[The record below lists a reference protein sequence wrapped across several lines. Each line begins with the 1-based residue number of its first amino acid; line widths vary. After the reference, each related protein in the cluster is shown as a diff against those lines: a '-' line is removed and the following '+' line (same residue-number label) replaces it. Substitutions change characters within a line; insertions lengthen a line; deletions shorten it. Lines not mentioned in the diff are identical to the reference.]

1 MTPSHGGR
9 LLDPDWDSIAL
20 LSFIPLSPC
29 KVAEKNGERGL
40 SDWALYH
47 STQSLWFWLCLL
59 STVVVCLF
67 SVSQLTAC
75 QERLCH
81 TQTCCLAAV
90 GFGRSQ
96 PQFKRWSR
104 ARMKKCD
111 RCHYVWRLAWR
122 GLALSSVWDAPPVP
136 KSALH
141 RCESQAG
148 EGAEQGVWWREQAA
162 FGRWEP
168 ASATA
173 KQTEGQQAADQS
185 LLCHKGDW
193 LRCCAAESKLT
204 AGRLCACV
212 TL

>member
-1 MTPSHGGR
+1 MTPSHGER
-9 LLDPDWDSIAL
+9 LLDPDWNSTTL
-20 LSFIPLSPC
+20 LWFIPLSPW
-29 KVAEKNGERGL
+29 KVVEKGL
-40 SDWALYH
+40 SDCALHH
-47 STQSLWFWLCLL
+47 SSQSLWFWFCLL
-59 STVVVCLF
+59 FTVVVCLF

-75 QERLCH
+75 QERLRH
-81 TQTCCLAAV
+81 TQTCCLAAGEV
-90 GFGRSQ
+90 SRS
-96 PQFKRWSR
+96 SSIGSC

-122 GLALSSVWDAPPVP
+122 GLALSPLWEARPVP
-136 KSALH
+136 KLASH
-141 RCESQAG
+141 KCESQAD
-148 EGAEQGVWWREQAA
+148 EGAEQGGSWGVRWAEEEAL
-162 FGRWEP
+162 GRWEP

-185 LLCHKGDW
+185 LVCHRGDW